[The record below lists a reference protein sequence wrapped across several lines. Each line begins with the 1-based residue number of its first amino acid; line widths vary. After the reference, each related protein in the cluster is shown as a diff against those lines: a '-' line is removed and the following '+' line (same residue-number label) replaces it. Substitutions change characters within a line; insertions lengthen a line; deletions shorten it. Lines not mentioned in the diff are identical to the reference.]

1 MEDNRKKLAKLS
13 REEYSSIV
21 AERLRAIAELH
32 NLDTKTY
39 AEKCG
44 ISIRRMKNLMNG
56 TANLRIPEMLDFS
69 KTVNVGI
76 EFIMGCYPYPLPMPK
91 DETEAAVYELVGKMN
106 MDELKEFKD
115 RLGEKLKETES

>member
-1 MEDNRKKLAKLS
+1 LEDNRKKLAKLS
-13 REEYSSIV
+13 REEYRSVV
-21 AERLRAIAELH
+21 AERLKAIAELH

-44 ISIRRMKNLMNG
+44 ISTRRMKNLMNG
-56 TANLRIPEMLDFS
+56 TANLRIPEMLDISDAF
-69 KTVNVGI
+69 NVGI

-91 DETEAAVYELVGKMN
+91 DETEAAVYELVGKMD

>member
-13 REEYSSIV
+13 REEYRSIV

-39 AEKCG
+39 AERCG

-56 TANLRIPEMLDFS
+56 TANLRIPEMLDISNAF
-69 KTVNVGI
+69 NVGI
-76 EFIMGCYPYPLPMPK
+76 EFIMGYYPYPLPMPK
-91 DETEAAVYELVGKMN
+91 DETEAAVYELVGKMDI
-106 MDELKEFKD
+106 DELKEFKD

>member
-13 REEYSSIV
+13 REEYRSIV

-39 AEKCG
+39 AERCG

-56 TANLRIPEMLDFS
+56 TANLGIPEMLDISNAF
-69 KTVNVGI
+69 NVGI
-76 EFIMGCYPYPLPMPK
+76 EFIMGYYPYPLPMPK
-91 DETEAAVYELVGKMN
+91 DETEAAVYELVGKMD